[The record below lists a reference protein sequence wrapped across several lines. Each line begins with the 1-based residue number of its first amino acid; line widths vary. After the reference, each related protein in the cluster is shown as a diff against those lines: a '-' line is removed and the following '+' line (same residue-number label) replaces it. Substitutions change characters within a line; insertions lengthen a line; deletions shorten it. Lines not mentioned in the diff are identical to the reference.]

1 MDPEAEEETSCHW
14 AHHLV
19 REVLKE
25 SVHTPRCE
33 DEDYCKRQRD
43 EEGEEGTGCEDDCC
57 YAKYKRLPM
66 MMMVGL
72 WRELLVMILIMARK
86 LKLMTKL

>member
-25 SVHTPRCE
+25 SVHDVRMKITARGRETKRERKVQAVKMTAVTPSTNACRS
-33 DEDYCKRQRD
+33 
-43 EEGEEGTGCEDDCC
+43 G
-57 YAKYKRLPM
+57 
-66 MMMVGL
+66 
-72 WRELLVMILIMARK
+72 
-86 LKLMTKL
+86 

>member
-1 MDPEAEEETSCHW
+1 MGSPPGQGSSQGI
-14 AHHLV
+14 
-19 REVLKE
+19 R
-25 SVHTPRCE
+25 PRCE

-57 YAKYKRLPM
+57 YAKYKRLTM